1 MTLGSAL
8 RTTGKFGCPKHRGP
22 HPHLNIDM
30 DLFPQLGVRGG
41 GRHEVYGDICSKH
54 QGPFPH
60 LNIDMDTLPQ
70 LGVRGGGHHEM
81 YGAICPKHRRSY
93 PHLSVDMDLLQRSLG
108 GFLYILAPF
117 RKASISM
124 SFAAFR
130 HPEASQK
137 LPKST
142 LGAYKRVETTKRRL
156 QGGVGEGWERF
167 LASFWCLLGSAK
179 SYKITQSVLQHLPF
193 SPSPNAS

>member
-1 MTLGSAL
+1 MDPFSHLRVHWRRTSRSVRGNLSQPQGALIAAL
-8 RTTGKFGCPKHRGP
+8 RLHIGVVP
-22 HPHLNIDM
+22 H
-30 DLFPQLGVRGG
+30 
-41 GRHEVYGDICSKH
+41 
-54 QGPFPH
+54 
-60 LNIDMDTLPQ
+60 

-81 YGAICPKHRRSY
+81 YRAICPKHRWSY

-167 LASFWCLLGSAK
+167 LASFWNPLGGAK
-179 SYKITQSVLQHLPF
+179 SF
-193 SPSPNAS
+193 